1 MLESLHDSLQ
11 SSHKDEIR
19 RIMESIFKK
28 MEETPSEDLLFLGVQ
43 KSVEKRKEIKKG
55 KVNEIQVITE

>member
-1 MLESLHDSLQ
+1 
-11 SSHKDEIR
+11 
-19 RIMESIFKK
+19 MESIFKK

-55 KVNEIQVITE
+55 KVNEIEIITE